1 MTFSRLKKALSI
13 ARVLLLLIIISVITV
28 NSAVKS
34 EIKNSKAERIII
46 EQAADGLTGSILNKT
61 NPAIISGLKFS
72 YTFPETIKPVF
83 YYTLS
88 LIRCESYRFPLW
100 SRSTFT

>member
-1 MTFSRLKKALSI
+1 MTFSRIKKALFI
-13 ARVLLLLIIISVITV
+13 ARVFLLLIIISAITV

-34 EIKNSKAERIII
+34 EIKDSAAEKIII
-46 EQAADGLTGSILNKT
+46 EQTADGLSGSILIKI
-61 NPAIISGLKFS
+61 NPAVISGVKFT
-72 YTFPETIKPVF
+72 YNCPDKIKPVF